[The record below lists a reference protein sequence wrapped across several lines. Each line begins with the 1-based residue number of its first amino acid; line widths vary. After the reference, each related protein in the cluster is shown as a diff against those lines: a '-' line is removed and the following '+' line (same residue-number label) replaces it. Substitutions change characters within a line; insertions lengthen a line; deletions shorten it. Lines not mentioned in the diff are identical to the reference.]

1 MRTNMRKALIRRLI
15 ARIDAETD
23 ERQIA
28 QLMQV
33 LKAHQRKL
41 ERDQKLSLDDPPG
54 SLPDQK

>member
-1 MRTNMRKALIRRLI
+1 MRKALIRRLI

-33 LKAHQRKL
+33 LKAHQRKF
-41 ERDQKLSLDDPPG
+41 ERDQKLSLDDPRG
-54 SLPDQK
+54 SHSDQK

>member
-1 MRTNMRKALIRRLI
+1 MRKALIRRLI